1 MDGKGRA
8 TDNVFIERFWRT
20 IKYENIFPKGYET
33 MTEAYEGIGEYIQ
46 FYNQRRLHSWLDY
59 QTPDMAYEGQIT
71 PPAVTIE
78 EKSLKEAA

>member
-1 MDGKGRA
+1 
-8 TDNVFIERFWRT
+8 
-20 IKYENIFPKGYET
+20 
-33 MTEAYEGIGEYIQ
+33 MTETHESIGECIQ

-78 EKSLKEAA
+78 DKSLKEAA